1 MRNKNIIWYAL
12 GAVAVFYILKKKGII
27 GESVENAAEQMTAEE
42 VNNLDFKI
50 DYRTFADMYREQE
63 KS

>member
-1 MRNKNIIWYAL
+1 MKKNFIWYAL

-27 GESVENAAEQMTAEE
+27 GETIEDKAKQLTADE

-50 DYRTFADMYREQE
+50 DYTTFADMYREQE

>member
-1 MRNKNIIWYAL
+1 MKKNFIWYAL

-27 GESVENAAEQMTAEE
+27 GETVIDEAKQLTADE

-50 DYRTFADMYREQE
+50 DYRDFADIYREQE
-63 KS
+63 KR

>member
-1 MRNKNIIWYAL
+1 MKKNIIWYAL

>member
-1 MRNKNIIWYAL
+1 MKKNIIWYAL
-12 GAVAVFYILKKKGII
+12 GAVAVFYILKKKRII
-27 GESVENAAEQMTAEE
+27 GESVKNAAEQMTAEE

>member
-27 GESVENAAEQMTAEE
+27 GESVENAAEQMTAKE